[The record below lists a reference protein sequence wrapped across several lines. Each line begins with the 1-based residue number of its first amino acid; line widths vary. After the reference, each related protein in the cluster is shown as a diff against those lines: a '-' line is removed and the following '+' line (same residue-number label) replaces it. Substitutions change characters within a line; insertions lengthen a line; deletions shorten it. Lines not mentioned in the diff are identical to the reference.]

1 MCGRISLFAP
11 PNLVAERFDAEPVRS
26 LEPRYNVAPGQAHPV
41 VRNDDLDAIRF
52 PTWGLVPQ
60 WAGGGGGGGGGDG
73 ADGEATSG
81 HINAR
86 AETLAEKPSFREA
99 FAERRC
105 LVLTDG
111 FYDWKETP
119 TGKQPY
125 RIERRD
131 REPVALAGLWEPAA
145 DGGETNDGTADATFT
160 VVTTEPNEVVEPV
173 HHRMPVVLDPG
184 EESRWLRGGNGGG
197 SAGDGG
203 GSDGGADPEE
213 LADLLDPYPAPEM
226 RAYPVSSAVND
237 PENDSPHVIEEV
249 PAEEDVQ
256 TGLDEF

>member
-11 PNLVAERFDAEPVRS
+11 PGVIAERFDAEPVRP
-26 LEPRYNVAPGQAHPV
+26 LEPRYNVAPGQEHAV
-41 VRNDDLDAIRF
+41 VRNDDPDAIRF
-52 PTWGLVPQ
+52 PTWGLVPR
-60 WAGGGGGGGGGDG
+60 WAGDGGAGNRN
-73 ADGEATSG
+73 AG

-105 LVLTDG
+105 LVLADG

-125 RIERRD
+125 RIERED

-145 DGGETNDGTADATFT
+145 GDGETGAGGADATFT
-160 VVTTEPNEVVEPV
+160 VVTTEPNEVVEPI
-173 HHRMPVVLDPG
+173 HHRMPVVLDPD
-184 EESRWLRGGNGGG
+184 EEERWLRGGRGESDAGNGP
-197 SAGDGG
+197 
-203 GSDGGADPEE
+203 ADPEA
-213 LADLLDPYPAPEM
+213 LSDLLDPYPADEL
-226 RAYPVSSAVND
+226 RAYPVPSKLGD
-237 PENDSPHVIEEV
+237 PANDSPDVVEEV

>member
-11 PNLVAERFDAEPVRS
+11 PELVTERFDAEPTRK
-26 LEPRYNVAPGQAHPV
+26 LEPRYNVAPSQPHPV
-41 VRNDDLDAIRF
+41 VRNDDRETIRF
-52 PTWGLVPQ
+52 PTWGLVPE
-60 WAGGGGGGGGGDG
+60 WSDDSA
-73 ADGEATSG
+73 ASG

-105 LVLTDG
+105 LVLADG

-125 RIERRD
+125 RIERED
-131 REPVALAGLWEPAA
+131 REPFALAGLWEPSPTGV
-145 DGGETNDGTADATFT
+145 DTESATFT
-160 VVTTEPNEVVEPV
+160 VVTTEPNEVVEQV
-173 HHRMPVVLDPG
+173 HHRMPVMLAPD
-184 EESRWLRGGNGGG
+184 EENRWLGERDTDEL
-197 SAGDGG
+197 SALLEPHP
-203 GSDGGADPEE
+203 ADE
-213 LADLLDPYPAPEM
+213 L
-226 RAYPVSSAVND
+226 RAYPVSSGLND
-237 PENDSPHVIEEV
+237 PGNDSPDLVEEV

>member
-1 MCGRISLFAP
+1 MCGRLSLFASP
-11 PNLVAERFDAEPVRS
+11 ELVAERFDAEPVQP

-41 VRNDDLDAIRF
+41 VRNDDPDAIRF

-60 WAGGGGGGGGGDG
+60 WADSSPS
-73 ADGEATSG
+73 SG

-86 AETLAEKPSFREA
+86 AETLTEKPSFREA

-105 LVLTDG
+105 LVLADG

-125 RIERRD
+125 RIERED
-131 REPVALAGLWEPAA
+131 RRPMAFAGLWEPARDDA
-145 DGGETNDGTADATFT
+145 AEQGPDATFT

-173 HHRMPVVLDPG
+173 HHRMPVILG
-184 EESRWLRGGNGGG
+184 ANEEQRWLGGGGNTD
-197 SAGDGG
+197 SEGDT
-203 GSDGGADPEE
+203 DE
-213 LADLLDPYPAPEM
+213 LTDLLDPYPASEM
-226 RAYPVSSAVND
+226 RAYPVSSKLGD
-237 PENDSPHVIEEV
+237 PVNDSPDLIEEV

-256 TGLDEF
+256 TGLGEF

>member
-11 PNLVAERFDAEPVRS
+11 PEVVTERFDAEPVRP
-26 LEPRYNVAPGQAHPV
+26 LKPRYNVAPGQEHPV
-41 VRNDDLDAIRF
+41 VRNDAPDAIRF
-52 PTWGLVPQ
+52 STWGLVPR
-60 WAGGGGGGGGGDG
+60 WAEDSDG
-73 ADGEATSG
+73 TDARTTSG

-105 LVLTDG
+105 LVLADG

-125 RIERRD
+125 RIEREDRD
-131 REPVALAGLWEPAA
+131 PIAFAGLWEPTAESKNGRQS
-145 DGGETNDGTADATFT
+145 DGATFT
-160 VVTTEPNEVVEPV
+160 VVTTEPNGVVEPV
-173 HHRMPVVLDPG
+173 HHRMPVVLDP
-184 EESRWLRGGNGGG
+184 EEEARWL
-197 SAGDGG
+197 DGG
-203 GSDGGADPEE
+203 GTDGEDPEA
-213 LADLLDPYPAPEM
+213 LADLLDPYPASEM

-237 PENDSPHVIEEV
+237 PENDSPAVVEEV

>member
-1 MCGRISLFAP
+1 MCGRISLFASP
-11 PNLVAERFDAEPVRS
+11 DLVAERFDADPARE
-26 LEPRYNVAPGQAHPV
+26 LEPRYNVAPSQPHPV
-41 VRNDDLDAIRF
+41 IRNDDPETIRF

-60 WAGGGGGGGGGDG
+60 WADGDRSG
-73 ADGEATSG
+73 SAGRSASSG

-105 LVLTDG
+105 LVLADG

-125 RIERRD
+125 RIERED
-131 REPVALAGLWEPAA
+131 REPFALAGLWEPAPA
-145 DGGETNDGTADATFT
+145 DGSASVSDANADGTGGGDGGSATFT
-160 VVTTEPNEVVEPV
+160 VVTTEPNAVVEPV
-173 HHRMPVVLDPG
+173 HHRMPAVLAPD
-184 EESRWLRGGNGGG
+184 EESRWLRDE
-197 SAGDGG
+197 AET
-203 GSDGGADPEE
+203 EE
-213 LADLLDPYPAPEM
+213 LSALLDPYPAEEL
-226 RAYPVSSAVND
+226 RAYPVSSGLND
-237 PENDSPHVIEEV
+237 PGNDSPDLVEEV